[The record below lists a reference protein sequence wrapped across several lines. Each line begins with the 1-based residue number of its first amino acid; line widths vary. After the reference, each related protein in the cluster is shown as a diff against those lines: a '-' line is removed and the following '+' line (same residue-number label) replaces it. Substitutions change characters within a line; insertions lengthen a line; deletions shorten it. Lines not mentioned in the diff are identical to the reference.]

1 MLWKEEAVRDK
12 YPGLLK
18 EPPESLNQAIN
29 EKGVIKYKYV
39 ESWRL
44 AVNFINETPI
54 EKDRLQGIYPEDG
67 RYTIVYWD
75 WK

>member
-1 MLWKEEAVRDK
+1 MQAVRDK
-12 YPGLLK
+12 YPGLQ
-18 EPPESLNQAIN
+18 SLNQAIN

-75 WK
+75 WE